1 MVSYLQRIY
10 QEAERR
16 SGGMHIARKF
26 EALLDK
32 HRHPDGRKWTGA
44 ELAEATGGLVHRSY
58 VTNLRKGR
66 IESPGYDKLKAV
78 AKAMGFPPELWF
90 SDYPLSEPEAYES
103 GDHDSIAERLEHLF
117 ASIPDERTGQ
127 PYTNEAVARESAGAV
142 TEEEVAEIRS
152 GELPDPSVD
161 HVLSL
166 AEVFG
171 VPASYFLERER
182 KPPIISPNMIE
193 ASKDETVTAILN
205 KSLRLPE
212 REKQMV
218 LNIIKQFEEMHG
230 AQDGS

>member
-1 MVSYLQRIY
+1 
-10 QEAERR
+10 
-16 SGGMHIARKF
+16 MHIARRF

-32 HRHPDGRKWTGA
+32 YRHPDGSKWSGA
-44 ELAEATGGLVHRSY
+44 DLAEATGGLVHRSY

-90 SDYPLSEPEAYES
+90 NDYPLSEPEAYED
-103 GDHDSIAERLEHLF
+103 GGHDSIAERLEHLF
-117 ASIPDERTGQ
+117 ASIPDERTGEL
-127 PYTNEAVARESAGAV
+127 YTNEAVARESAGSV
-142 TEEEVAEIRS
+142 TEIEVAEIRS
-152 GELPDPSVD
+152 GKLRDPSVD
-161 HVLSL
+161 QVLSL

-171 VPASYFLERER
+171 VPPSYFLQRER
-182 KPPIISPNMIE
+182 KPPVISPSMIE
-193 ASKDETVTAILN
+193 ASRDETVTAILN

-218 LNIIKQFEEMHG
+218 LNIIMQFEEMQG

>member
-1 MVSYLQRIY
+1 
-10 QEAERR
+10 
-16 SGGMHIARKF
+16 MHIARRF

-32 HRHPDGRKWTGA
+32 YRHPDGSKWSGA

-90 SDYPLSEPEAYES
+90 NDYPLSEPETYED
-103 GDHDSIAERLEHLF
+103 GGHFSIAERLEHLF
-117 ASIPDERTGQ
+117 ASIPDERTGKL
-127 PYTNEAVARESAGAV
+127 YTNEAVARESAGSV
-142 TEEEVAEIRS
+142 TEIEVAEIRS
-152 GELPDPSVD
+152 GKLRDPSVD
-161 HVLSL
+161 QVLSL

-171 VPASYFLERER
+171 VPPSYFLQRER
-182 KPPIISPNMIE
+182 KPPVISPSMIE

-218 LNIIKQFEEMHG
+218 LNIIMQFEEMQG

>member
-1 MVSYLQRIY
+1 
-10 QEAERR
+10 
-16 SGGMHIARKF
+16 MHIARRF

-32 HRHPDGRKWTGA
+32 YRHPDGSKWSGA

-90 SDYPLSEPEAYES
+90 NDYPLSEPETYED
-103 GDHDSIAERLEHLF
+103 GGHDSIAERLEHLF
-117 ASIPDERTGQ
+117 ASIPDERTGEL
-127 PYTNEAVARESAGAV
+127 YTNEAVARESAGSV
-142 TEEEVAEIRS
+142 TEIEVAEIRS
-152 GELPDPSVD
+152 GKLRDPSVD
-161 HVLSL
+161 QVLTL

-171 VPASYFLERER
+171 VPPSYFLQRER
-182 KPPIISPNMIE
+182 KPPVISPSMIE

-218 LNIIKQFEEMHG
+218 LNIIMQFEEMQG

>member
-1 MVSYLQRIY
+1 
-10 QEAERR
+10 
-16 SGGMHIARKF
+16 MHIARRF

-32 HRHPDGRKWTGA
+32 YRHPDGSKWTGA

-90 SDYPLSEPEAYES
+90 NDYPLSEPEAYEN
-103 GDHDSIAERLEHLF
+103 GGHDSIAERLEHLF
-117 ASIPDERTGQ
+117 ASIPDERTGGL
-127 PYTNEAVARESAGAV
+127 YTNEAVARESAGSV
-142 TEEEVAEIRS
+142 TEKEVAEIRS
-152 GELPDPSVD
+152 GKLSDPSVD
-161 HVLSL
+161 QVLSL

-171 VPASYFLERER
+171 VPPSYFLQRER
-182 KPPIISPNMIE
+182 KPPIISTSMIE

-218 LNIIKQFEEMHG
+218 LNIIMQFEEMQR
-230 AQDGS
+230 AQDGD

>member
-1 MVSYLQRIY
+1 
-10 QEAERR
+10 
-16 SGGMHIARKF
+16 MHIARRF

-32 HRHPDGRKWTGA
+32 YRHPDGSKWSGA

-90 SDYPLSEPEAYES
+90 NDYPLSEPEAYED
-103 GDHDSIAERLEHLF
+103 GGHDSIAERLEHLF
-117 ASIPDERTGQ
+117 ASIPDERTGEL
-127 PYTNEAVARESAGAV
+127 YTNEAVARESAGSV
-142 TEEEVAEIRS
+142 TEIEVAEIRS
-152 GELPDPSVD
+152 GKLRDPSVD
-161 HVLSL
+161 QVLSL

-171 VPASYFLERER
+171 VPPSYFLQRER
-182 KPPIISPNMIE
+182 KPPVISPSMIE

-218 LNIIKQFEEMHG
+218 LNIIMQFEEMQG

>member
-1 MVSYLQRIY
+1 
-10 QEAERR
+10 
-16 SGGMHIARKF
+16 MHIARRF

-32 HRHPDGRKWTGA
+32 YRHPDGSKWSGA

-90 SDYPLSEPEAYES
+90 NDYPLSEPEAYED
-103 GDHDSIAERLEHLF
+103 GGHDSIAERLEHLF
-117 ASIPDERTGQ
+117 ASIPDERTGEL
-127 PYTNEAVARESAGAV
+127 YTNEAVARESAGSV
-142 TEEEVAEIRS
+142 TEIEVAEIRS
-152 GELPDPSVD
+152 GKLRDPSVD
-161 HVLSL
+161 QVLSL

-171 VPASYFLERER
+171 VPPSYFLQRER
-182 KPPIISPNMIE
+182 KPPIISPSMIE
-193 ASKDETVTAILN
+193 ASRDETVTAILN

-212 REKQMV
+212 REKQMI
-218 LNIIKQFEEMHG
+218 LNIIMQFEEMQG

>member
-1 MVSYLQRIY
+1 
-10 QEAERR
+10 
-16 SGGMHIARKF
+16 MHIARRF

-32 HRHPDGRKWTGA
+32 YRHPDGSKWSGA

-90 SDYPLSEPEAYES
+90 NDYPLSEPEAYED
-103 GDHDSIAERLEHLF
+103 GGHDSIAERLEHLF
-117 ASIPDERTGQ
+117 ASIPDERTGEL
-127 PYTNEAVARESAGAV
+127 YTNEAVARESAGSV
-142 TEEEVAEIRS
+142 TEIEVAEIRS
-152 GELPDPSVD
+152 GKLRDPSVD
-161 HVLSL
+161 QVLSL

-171 VPASYFLERER
+171 VPPSYFLQKER
-182 KPPIISPNMIE
+182 KPPIISPSMIE

-218 LNIIKQFEEMHG
+218 LNIIMQFEEMQG

>member
-1 MVSYLQRIY
+1 
-10 QEAERR
+10 
-16 SGGMHIARKF
+16 MHIARRF

-32 HRHPDGRKWTGA
+32 YRHPDGSKWSGA

-90 SDYPLSEPEAYES
+90 NDYPLSEPEAYED
-103 GDHDSIAERLEHLF
+103 GGHDSIAERLEHLF
-117 ASIPDERTGQ
+117 ASIPDERTGEL
-127 PYTNEAVARESAGAV
+127 YTNEAVARESAGSV
-142 TEEEVAEIRS
+142 TEIEVAEIRS
-152 GELPDPSVD
+152 GKLRDPSVD
-161 HVLSL
+161 QVLSL

-171 VPASYFLERER
+171 VPPSYFLQRAR
-182 KPPIISPNMIE
+182 KPPVISPSMIE

-218 LNIIKQFEEMHG
+218 LNIIVQFEEMQG

>member
-1 MVSYLQRIY
+1 
-10 QEAERR
+10 
-16 SGGMHIARKF
+16 MHIARRF

-32 HRHPDGRKWTGA
+32 YRHPDGSKWSGA

-90 SDYPLSEPEAYES
+90 NDYPLSEPEAYED
-103 GDHDSIAERLEHLF
+103 GGHDSIAERLEHLF
-117 ASIPDERTGQ
+117 ASIPDERTGEL
-127 PYTNEAVARESAGAV
+127 YTNEAVARESAGSV
-142 TEEEVAEIRS
+142 TEIEVAEIRS
-152 GELPDPSVD
+152 GKLRDPSVD
-161 HVLSL
+161 QVLSL

-171 VPASYFLERER
+171 VPPSYFLQRER
-182 KPPIISPNMIE
+182 KPPIISPSMIE
-193 ASKDETVTAILN
+193 ASRDETVTAILN

-218 LNIIKQFEEMHG
+218 LNIIMQFEEMQG